1 MIIAERE
8 VLQLNQS
15 PGQHSIVSSQIRTIK
30 PPFTQGFHQYP
41 ITIIV
46 SGFAKS
52 PKMKVP
58 CIDLDYP

>member
-15 PGQHSIVSSQIRTIK
+15 PGSQLRTIK
-30 PPFTQGFHQYP
+30 TPFPQGFHQHP

-46 SGFAKS
+46 SGFANS
-52 PKMKVP
+52 PKLKVS

>member
-15 PGQHSIVSSQIRTIK
+15 PGWHSIVSSQLGTIK
-30 PPFTQGFHQYP
+30 PLFPQGFHQYP
-41 ITIIV
+41 ITFIV
-46 SGFAKS
+46 SGFANS